1 MKYFIG
7 LVMFMFSLTIFA
19 QDKININEAGLKT
32 LIKLEHIGKKRAQM
46 IIDHR
51 EITPFT
57 TIDEIMKIGGIGQ
70 KTLEANR
77 DMIVVE

>member
-7 LVMFMFSLTIFA
+7 LVMFMFSLTVFA

-51 EITPFT
+51 ELSPFA
-57 TIDEIMKIGGIGQ
+57 TISEIMNITGIG
-70 KTLEANR
+70 KKAFEANR
-77 DMIVVE
+77 DIITVE